1 MRIDKKKQHSITEQD
16 SCKSQQHTNV
26 SCATNEQTTENSVP
40 RTMRTNTHKQQRY
53 YFFGAPLDGLY
64 ITHREAQC
72 AYLMLHG
79 YTNTEVAHRLNLSPR
94 TVEYYLK
101 NMRDRLCCYSKIHLL
116 RVINSTDFMS
126 TFKLDDSD
134 ITE

>member
-1 MRIDKKKQHSITEQD
+1 MRIDKKKQRLITEQD
-16 SCKSQQHTNV
+16 SGKSQQHANV
-26 SCATNEQTTENSVP
+26 SCAASEQPVDNNVP
-40 RTMRTNTHKQQRY
+40 CPMRTDTRKQQRY
-53 YFFGAPLDGLY
+53 YFFDAPLDGLY
-64 ITHREAQC
+64 ITHREAEC

-116 RVINSTDFMS
+116 RVINSTNFMS
-126 TFKLDDSD
+126 TFKLDDAD
-134 ITE
+134 IMD